1 MNAEHVQIL
10 VRHFHHQ
17 LALLKVP
24 LYRVDIG
31 RTGKGV
37 EVGFEIP
44 ELVVTRDGL
53 SRFIVKILNH
63 LVLETSPQIV
73 E

>member
-24 LYRVDIG
+24 LHRVDIG
-31 RTGKGV
+31 LSGKRV
-37 EVGFEIP
+37 DVRIEIP
-44 ELVVTRDGL
+44 KLIVTRDGL
-53 SRFIVKILNH
+53 SRFIV
-63 LVLETSPQIV
+63 
-73 E
+73 